1 LRKTLL
7 NLAELNPYQVVKSM
21 PELTV
26 EELDA
31 ESDDVEITGTI
42 KRLPTPRAVSTQ
54 YGQKRITTVVFEDET
69 GEIDLTLWEEE
80 IDAIEEGA
88 DVQIEGAYVREWA
101 DDIQLNI
108 GRDGSIER
116 TDEEEEE

>member
-1 LRKTLL
+1 
-7 NLAELNPYQVVKSM
+7 M
-21 PELTV
+21 PEMTV
-26 EELDA
+26 EELDP

-42 KRLPTPRAVSTQ
+42 KELPTPRAVSTR
-54 YGQKRITTVVFEDET
+54 YGQKKIVTAVFEDET

-88 DVQIEGAYVREWA
+88 EVHIEGAYVREWA

-116 TDEEEEE
+116 VDEE

>member
-1 LRKTLL
+1 
-7 NLAELNPYQVVKSM
+7 M

-26 EELDA
+26 EELEAD
-31 ESDDVEITGTI
+31 SDDVEIEGTI
-42 KRLPTPRAVSTQ
+42 KKLPTPRAVSTQ
-54 YGQKRITTVVFEDET
+54 YGQKRIVTVVFEDGT

-108 GRDGSIER
+108 GRDGNIEMV
-116 TDEEEEE
+116 